1 MALPTSIELRVVTPD
16 RLIVKEAVDEIQIPG
31 SEGYF
36 GVLPGHT
43 PMLASLA
50 VGEMWYRK
58 GQEKTFLALA
68 FGFCEV
74 LPDRVTILARF
85 AERAEE
91 VDVERAEEARKRA
104 ARAALEGQGH
114 RLRTGAPRADEI
126 ARAAAGLLTQPVR
139 RPRRQAAHA
148 AAAGLG
154 ARMKLSWA
162 VRTDPGLRRSSNEDS
177 YCTRPDLG
185 LFVVAD
191 GMGGHVAGEVASR
204 LAVETI
210 QTFIAETAGADKNR
224 TWPFP
229 FEPQISLEG
238 NRLKAAFR
246 LANRQIA
253 NAMADSVDLRG
264 MATTASAVL
273 VGKSSACVGH
283 VGDSRVYALRD
294 GTLRQITDDHSWV
307 EEQVRAGTMTAT
319 AARQHPWRNVVTRAL
334 SGGTD
339 PEVDTVELVPAQ
351 GRAVP
356 ALFRRPVGGRA
367 ARGDRADP
375 RRAGEPRSGL
385 RSPDRRG
392 ERGGRSRQH
401 HRPGA
406 RRRRRRCSITSR
418 SSRATGR

>member
-1 MALPTSIELRVVTPD
+1 MN
-16 RLIVKEAVDEIQIPG
+16 
-31 SEGYF
+31 
-36 GVLPGHT
+36 
-43 PMLASLA
+43 
-50 VGEMWYRK
+50 
-58 GQEKTFLALA
+58 
-68 FGFCEV
+68 
-74 LPDRVTILARF
+74 
-85 AERAEE
+85 
-91 VDVERAEEARKRA
+91 
-104 ARAALEGQGH
+104 
-114 RLRTGAPRADEI
+114 
-126 ARAAAGLLTQPVR
+126 
-139 RPRRQAAHA
+139 
-148 AAAGLG
+148 
-154 ARMKLSWA
+154 LSWA

-204 LAVETI
+204 VAVETI

-339 PEVDTVELVPAQ
+339 PEVDTVELVPA
-351 GRAVP
+351 
-356 ALFRRPVGGRA
+356 
-367 ARGDRADP
+367 
-375 RRAGEPRSGL
+375 
-385 RSPDRRG
+385 RG
-392 ERGGRSRQH
+392 ERFLLCSDGLSGVVPNEAIARILGGQGSLEAVCDH
-401 HRPGA
+401 LIAAANEGGGPDN
-406 RRRRRRCSITSR
+406 ITVLVLAVADADVS
-418 SSRATGR
+418 